1 MHLRIPFSFY
11 LLPVF
16 MFAAATA
23 VPQQL
28 FSTFLAFTILH
39 LFLYPASNGF
49 NSYFDKDEDSIGGLE
64 KPPAVSLELYRVSL
78 LFDAIALGLALT
90 LGWRFML
97 MAFGYGLASKA
108 YSHPLTRWK
117 RRPYLG
123 WWVAGFFQGYFTFL
137 MVVVGIT
144 GLSFSEVLVFKYQFP
159 ALLTSALLWGSYPM
173 TQVYQHDEDGRRG
186 DVTLSR
192 KLGILGT
199 FHFTAICFLV
209 ASGGFFWYF
218 FSAYSLGIS
227 LTFLASLT
235 PVLVYFLWWYSK
247 ARGNRSQANFKNTM
261 RLNLYSAICLNLFFA
276 WLWWMA

>member
-1 MHLRIPFSFY
+1 
-11 LLPVF
+11 
-16 MFAAATA
+16 MFAVATVA
-23 VPQQL
+23 PEQL
-28 FSTFLAFTILH
+28 FPTFLAFTILH

-64 KPPAVSLELYRVSL
+64 KPPTVSLELYRVSL
-78 LFDAIALGLALT
+78 LFDAIALVLALT
-90 LGWRFML
+90 LGWRFAL

-144 GLSFSEVLVFKYQFP
+144 GLSFSEILVFKYQFP

-199 FHFTAICFLV
+199 FHFTAVCFVV
-209 ASGGFFWYF
+209 ASGGFFWHF
-218 FSAYSLGIS
+218 FSAYRLGIS
-227 LTFLASLT
+227 LAFLAAMA
-235 PVLVYFLWWYSK
+235 PVLVYFLWWYSQV
-247 ARGNRSQANFKNTM
+247 RGNRSQANFKNTM
-261 RLNLYSAICLNLFFA
+261 RLNLYSAICLNLFFV
-276 WLWWMA
+276 WLWWVG